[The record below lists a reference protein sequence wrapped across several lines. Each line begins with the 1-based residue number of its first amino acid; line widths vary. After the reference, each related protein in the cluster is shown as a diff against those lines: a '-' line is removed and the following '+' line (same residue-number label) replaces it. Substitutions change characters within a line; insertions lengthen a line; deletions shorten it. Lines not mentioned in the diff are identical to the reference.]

1 MFKLFRRKKS
11 DENTTR
17 LFDINKEN
25 QNITVKVLSQHNS
38 LLFIG
43 KMKRM
48 ANGDI
53 ELTNNNDENTPF
65 IVYNTI
71 VKIVDTHEDSFS
83 LLGKVIASTDKLWRV
98 SDIKVLSKKNI
109 RKNNRESINMSGTL
123 DCKVGEIIRE
133 DKCRVLDISIGGA
146 KIESKRKMNEKDRFI
161 LDITYRGTRLLL
173 TCNIRRVQTT
183 ETGYEYGCQFE
194 HLTNQ
199 TLDRLNKMVFEIE
212 RAKIMTL

>member
-109 RKNNRESINMSGTL
+109 RKNNRESINISGTL